1 MNPRAPFAL
10 ASLFALAATTA
21 ALAGPGGNRC
31 SRSSSGEPLPF
42 AGKVVTVEREPG
54 AGTTL
59 VLDNGQEQQRLHLGP
74 VDVLERQKIV
84 FAAGDA
90 VAGVAFDAPCRHDAR
105 VVGWIEKSAS
115 HEKVTLRD
123 EAGQPSWRGEGR
135 GSAGEGRCLRA
146 GDGEHAGRH
155 RGARAERGPRCGAE
169 REQESRAGRGP
180 GRAAC
185 VGSRR

>member
-10 ASLFALAATTA
+10 ASLLALAAATA
-21 ALAGPGGNRC
+21 ALAGADGNRC
-31 SRSSSGEPLPF
+31 PRSGSGDSVPF
-42 AGKVVTVEREPG
+42 AGKVVNVEREPG

-59 VLDNGQEQQRLHLGP
+59 VLDNGKEQQRLHLGP
-74 VDVLERQKIV
+74 VDILERQKIAL
-84 FAAGDA
+84 AAGDA
-90 VAGVAFDAPCRHDAR
+90 VNGVAFEASCRHDAA

-123 EAGQPSWRGEGR
+123 ETGQPSWRGEGR
-135 GSAGEGRCLRA
+135 GCAGGGRCLRA

-155 RGARAERGPRCGAE
+155 RGTRAERGPRCGAE
-169 REQESRAGRGP
+169 RGQESRGGRGP

-185 VGSRR
+185 VGSSR